1 MDKSELCQLIL
12 IELHKVHQVSLAATQ
27 SAIESATNEET
38 IPDNKY
44 DTLALEAAYL
54 AHGQAQRVQECEENI
69 RQYRE
74 LVLREFTIDT
84 PITVSALVEVVD
96 EHDKLSWFFV
106 GPCGGGLSVCVSSKQ
121 ASVAVV
127 TPQAPLGK
135 ALVGKFLHDEVDV
148 KIGDKTHCYEITQV
162 L

>member
-12 IELHKVHQVSLAATQ
+12 SKLHIVHEVSLAATQ

-38 IPDNKY
+38 VPDNKY

-54 AHGQAQRVQECEENI
+54 AHGQAQRVHECEENI

-74 LVLREFTIDT
+74 LVLRKFDADT

-96 EHDKLSWFFV
+96 EDEKTSWFFV
-106 GPCGGGLSVCVSSKQ
+106 GPCAGGLNVETENRV
-121 ASVAVV
+121 SVAVV
-127 TPQAPLGK
+127 TSQAPLGK
-135 ALVGKFLHDEVDV
+135 ALVGKCLFDEIEVQ
-148 KIGDKTHCYEITQV
+148 IGNKTHSYEITQV